1 MIKHLKEP
9 QIRYKYFLEFERKIS
24 PKVFSL
30 STTNYQMTVFVIS
43 RTGGQAAGHQGTPG
57 SLLYF
62 HLNLAVTYVTVTC
75 PCTVQL
81 LTPSR

>member
-24 PKVFSL
+24 PKLFHCL
-30 STTNYQMTVFVIS
+30 PQTMTVFVIS
-43 RTGGQAAGHQGTPG
+43 RTGGQAAGHQSTPG

-62 HLNLAVTYVTVTC
+62 HLNLAVTYVTVTY

>member
-24 PKVFSL
+24 PKV
-30 STTNYQMTVFVIS
+30 STANYQMTVFVIS
-43 RTGGQAAGHQGTPG
+43 RTGGQAAGHQSTPG

-62 HLNLAVTYVTVTC
+62 HLNLAVTYVTATY

-81 LTPSR
+81 